1 MLEKLSKAAVL
12 VRLNTDTPEGKEW
25 SRAFSLEGIP
35 TTVVLDA
42 QGNEV
47 DRIIGYEGRSEW
59 TRTLLAYLYGV
70 DTLDDLLVRH
80 RAAASPELARDIA
93 EKYLGRGSTKD
104 ALVWV
109 ETAKSGWP
117 PDKAQE
123 VLGLDLIQ
131 GRALLRE
138 DPPKGREVLK
148 GLALKGTQPYAEEA
162 FEALSGHYRRQ
173 ARTAKSPEEKQKAQG
188 EMLALYHE
196 ILPSKQEDSGFLNG
210 YAWHCAELGVE
221 LDKAALAA
229 QRAVSLSQGNPGILD
244 TLAEVYYKMGRRSE
258 ALAAI
263 EMAVAKSPDDAYFKG
278 QREKI
283 LKMEAGTQ

>member
-1 MLEKLSKAAVL
+1 M
-12 VRLNTDTPEGKEW
+12 RLNTDTPEGKEL
-25 SRAFSLEGIP
+25 SRAFSLRGIP
-35 TTVVLDA
+35 TTVILDG
-42 QGNEV
+42 QGKEV

-70 DTLDDLLVRH
+70 DTLDDLLLRH
-80 RAAASPELARDIA
+80 QAAASPELARDIA
-93 EKYLGRGSTKD
+93 EKYLGRGSAKD

-109 ETAKSGWP
+109 ETARSGWP
-117 PDKAQE
+117 SDKAQE
-123 VLGLDLIQ
+123 ALGLDLIQ
-131 GRALLRE
+131 GQALLRE
-138 DPPKGREVLK
+138 DPPKGQEVLK
-148 GLALKGTQPYAEEA
+148 GLALKGTQPYADEA
-162 FEALSGHYRRQ
+162 FDALSGHHRRQ

-196 ILPSKQEDSGFLNG
+196 VLPSKQEDSGFLNG

-229 QRAVSLSQGNPGILD
+229 QRAVTLSQEDAGILD
-244 TLAEVYYKMGRRSE
+244 TLAEVYYKMGKRSE

-263 EMAVAKSPDDAYFKG
+263 EKAVAKNPDDAYLKG

-283 LKMEAGTQ
+283 LKMDAGPQ